1 MDRDPTH
8 RDNTRDPIFLLQTVA
23 SQAQTGDAA
32 SSNEW
37 RTESVFLTRDEAES
51 FARSRAYRWSSWRV
65 YCVPCEGALAQ
76 VLNQNTGHVA
86 SAVE

>member
-8 RDNTRDPIFLLQTVA
+8 RDNTRDPIFLLQTIG
-23 SQAQTGDAA
+23 SQSQLEDEA

-51 FARSRAYRWSSWRV
+51 YARSCEYRWSSWRV
-65 YCVPCEGALAQ
+65 YCVPCKGELAQ
-76 VLNQNTGHVA
+76 VLNQYTELVVS
-86 SAVE
+86 SAR